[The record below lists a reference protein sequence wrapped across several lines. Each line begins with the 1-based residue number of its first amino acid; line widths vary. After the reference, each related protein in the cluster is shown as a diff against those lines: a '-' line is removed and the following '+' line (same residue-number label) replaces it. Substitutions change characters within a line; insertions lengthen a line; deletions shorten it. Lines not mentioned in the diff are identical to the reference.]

1 MFQSTT
7 TERNPMAEMVTT
19 VERIGTMREARIQ
32 KINTVTQN

>member
-19 VERIGTMREARIQ
+19 VERIGTMREVRIQ
-32 KINTVTQN
+32 KANTVIPN